1 MSDTGLTE
9 LIEACLAD
17 PNPLDAANEILLNS
31 VDWDRT
37 LHDGSHPGQFWRA
50 QQDICAALA
59 DDSVTTVACP
69 AGHSV
74 GKSFAAARIIEGW
87 LLLHPHSMVVST
99 GPSNTQIEEVLWKE
113 VRECHRKSCVAD
125 LGRLTANPQKLDF
138 GHGHHALGYSTNKA
152 ERLQGHHAKGPVL
165 VVVDE
170 ASGVEDPEVWATL
183 SSLKPRKRLLI
194 SNPLRPSG
202 PFYDACQR
210 ADDDPSV
217 RLIRIPSTDSPDIGQ
232 ERSERGL
239 ADAAWLR
246 EMRAEYGE
254 GSLVWRVRVLAQFPD
269 DASDAVLPRS
279 WFEAAVAAEHQPKG
293 PRRIAID
300 LGLGNG
306 GDATVLW
313 VRDDNG
319 VLTCEHSDRWD
330 FQATASRAA
339 LLAQRYLVE
348 PHRVTFD
355 IEGIG
360 ADFGNRLAAVGIVS
374 AQPYRGGGGGGG
386 KKFFNA
392 RAAAAWAMRRRLDP
406 DYMLQPSPGV
416 TIRQAPFSL
425 ARTPKPALE
434 RLKKELL
441 ELRYELGPTG
451 EIKLEPAERYAERLK
466 RSPDFQASFCQL
478 WSFNN

>member
-1 MSDTGLTE
+1 MSAPDLTD
-9 LIEACLAD
+9 LIEACWDD
-17 PNPLDAANEILLNS
+17 PNPLDACNEVLLNS

-37 LHDGSHPGQFWRA
+37 LHDGSHPGQFWAA
-50 QQDICAALA
+50 QRSICEALV
-59 DDSVTTVACP
+59 DDSVTTVAVP

-113 VRECHRKSCVAD
+113 VRECHRRSCVAN

-138 GHGHHALGYSTNKA
+138 GNGHHALGYSTNKA

-183 SSLKPRKRLLI
+183 TSLKPRKRLLI

-210 ADDDPSV
+210 AQDDPGV
-217 RLIRIPSTDSPDIGQ
+217 RLIKIPSLDSPDIGC
-232 ERSERGL
+232 EHSERGL

-269 DASDAVLPRS
+269 DASDAVIPRQ
-279 WFEAAVAAEHQPKG
+279 WIEAAIAAEHRPGG
-293 PRRIAID
+293 PRRISVD

-306 GDATVLW
+306 GDATVIW

-319 VLTCEHSDRWD
+319 VLACVHSNRWD
-330 FQATASRAA
+330 FAAAASQVA
-339 LLAQRYLVE
+339 LLAQRYSVE
-348 PHRVTFD
+348 PHRISFD
-355 IEGIG
+355 VEGIG
-360 ADFGNRLAAVGIVS
+360 ADFGNRLAALGIRS
-374 AQPYRGGGGGGG
+374 AKPYRGGSAVSS
-386 KKFFNA
+386 KKFANA
-392 RAAAAWAMRRRLDP
+392 RALAAWTLRRRLDP
-406 DYMLQPSPGV
+406 DHLPGGAGGV
-416 TIRQAPFSL
+416 TIRQPPFSL
-425 ARTPKPALE
+425 AKTPPEALAKL
-434 RLKKELL
+434 RKELT
-441 ELRYELGPTG
+441 ELRYDLGPTG
-451 EIKLEPAERYAERLK
+451 EIRLELAEEYAKRLK
-466 RSPDFQASFCQL
+466 RSPDFQASLCQSFL
-478 WSFNN
+478 WSD